1 MASPSVARL
10 VAAPPKYIRLP
21 AGASGYSIEISRDV
35 LRRLLNEITSAGG
48 VGSETGGLLLGSWE
62 SPSRGTVR
70 VEDFELISPG
80 TGDGTVYMLSPQQQD
95 QFAAARQQASTGK
108 LVPLGFF
115 RSHVRSGPLA
125 LSLADKGLLAKQ
137 FRSGSYLAL
146 LIEASEPHP
155 LALFLSANGQAAL
168 HSAVASSSAL
178 LSEQAVPE
186 LLRNEPLLP
195 AAPLYYRPERA
206 EVRFDETKPKRG
218 FSSDLLVFCAA
229 LCFALG
235 IVLWPVWKS
244 TFGGPWAVASSTHMA
259 LVIQRHG
266 QNLSFTWNRTMPEIS
281 QAQGGTLTVTDGS
294 QHTELPLNKE
304 DLKFGTVAYVPTS
317 KTVDVTLAL
326 QMQDST
332 SLVQSAQWHQ

>member
-35 LRRLLNEITSAGG
+35 LRRLLNEITAAEA

-62 SPSRGTVR
+62 SPFHGTIR
-70 VEDFELISPG
+70 VDDFELISPG
-80 TGDGTVYMLSPQQQD
+80 PGDGAIYMLSPQQQD
-95 QFAAARQQASTGK
+95 QFAAARQQASAGK
-108 LVPLGFF
+108 LAPLGFF

-125 LSLADKGLLAKQ
+125 LSLADKGLLGRQ

-146 LIEASEPHP
+146 LIEASEPP
-155 LALFLSANGQAAL
+155 RAALFLSADGQAAL
-168 HSAVASSSAL
+168 HSALPSLPAL
-178 LSEQAVPE
+178 LSDQAAPE
-186 LLRNEPLLP
+186 LLRNEPILTS
-195 AAPLYYRPERA
+195 APLYHRPEYSDLG
-206 EVRFDETKPKRG
+206 FDETKPKRG
-218 FSSDLLVFCAA
+218 FRSDLLFFCAA
-229 LCFALG
+229 LCFAVG
-235 IVLWPVWKS
+235 IVLWPVWES

-259 LVIQRHG
+259 LAIQRHG

-281 QAQGGTLTVTDGS
+281 QAQGGTLTIADGS

-317 KTVDVTLAL
+317 KSVNVMLAL

-332 SLVQSAQWHQ
+332 SLVQSTQWHK